1 MIFLALRGF
10 SLTEIALLES
20 IFHISSLIFEV
31 PSGAIADIFGRKY
44 CRISGRFL
52 FIISLFIMYYA
63 GTFILQAV
71 GFMLTAFSY
80 NLESGAGEAF
90 VYDSMKLDGNES
102 KYIHTAG
109 RIELFYQLATIISF
123 FVGGFLATGPGYIYV
138 FYLSALFS
146 LAALIT
152 GLGFREPEITEHKEQ
167 EHGSMFKVLRDSAV
181 ILKSRPKIIYLI
193 VFTETI
199 FVFSTS
205 LFFYLQNFLKISGR
219 TEFYIGT
226 FYSISAVF
234 AAVSAFYGG
243 RIEARIGEKNVMR
256 YLPLLLVFIMWGVFL
271 TDYKEYFFVLTGLI
285 EGILIV
291 AVSNYINRLIP
302 SQLRATIL
310 SVQSMYFSFL
320 MIILFPLLGY
330 IAESFS
336 FQTIFLL
343 MALLT
348 SGLTL
353 AYYLAVVY
361 GSRFVNRDDT
371 ASAADENAN

>member
-1 MIFLALRGF
+1 MKAYSSNIGKNYLFTFFSNINFTHGLWLIFLALRGF

-167 EHGSMFKVLRDSAV
+167 EHRSMFKVLRDSAV

-234 AAVSAFYGG
+234 CC
-243 RIEARIGEKNVMR
+243 
-256 YLPLLLVFIMWGVFL
+256 
-271 TDYKEYFFVLTGLI
+271 
-285 EGILIV
+285 
-291 AVSNYINRLIP
+291 
-302 SQLRATIL
+302 
-310 SVQSMYFSFL
+310 
-320 MIILFPLLGY
+320 
-330 IAESFS
+330 SFS
-336 FQTIFLL
+336 LLRRKDRSEDWREKRHALPPASAGVYHVGSLSDGLQGIFLRFNR
-343 MALLT
+343 AYRGHT
-348 SGLTL
+348 DSGRFQLYQQ
-353 AYYLAVVY
+353 AYSL
-361 GSRFVNRDDT
+361 
-371 ASAADENAN
+371 